1 MKEHPPMSNAT
12 DRPATRGLAA
22 AVALMLFA
30 GCSGSRASPP
40 SSVPVSATTTATA
53 SASAGPSLSAAD
65 AWAADLD
72 RLDSTVRNSHVSPF
86 AIHSEAEWKA
96 KLAEIRPKL
105 ATASPDEQ
113 FALVASLVGLLDTHS
128 GIMPNGTWH
137 PYEVLF
143 YKFSDGWFTVA
154 AKDKSLIGS
163 RLISISGHPI
173 DEVESTLRPLIPH
186 DNEMGFLDGV
196 EGALSYVE
204 VLHGSGIVADSAK
217 PQYVLERPDARRV
230 TVDFPAVDERTWEDQ
245 FHILGDLVGRAP
257 EAVAR
262 RGDLV
267 WTRLDEARKVF
278 LISVNDY
285 GDMSAA
291 ATALTAALDSGKADR
306 VVLDIRYLRGGN
318 GDFGLFD
325 IIRNDPRV
333 NRKGGLTVLMGRENV
348 SVATLFD
355 YEFDVH
361 SNALMVGE
369 PTPARAD
376 NFRCDCLDI
385 DLKLSGIVVTVPTD
399 MSHNG
404 DLRPEIP
411 PDIAMSLRSSDFFAG
426 RDPVLDAALGGLTA
440 P

>member
-1 MKEHPPMSNAT
+1 MIKRYSVSMILLVST
-12 DRPATRGLAA
+12 SLL
-22 AVALMLFA
+22 AVACSA
-30 GCSGSRASPP
+30 GGPTGSIAP
-40 SSVPVSATTTATA
+40 SSVAASGSTATATA
-53 SASAGPSLSAAD
+53 SAPAGPSLSAAD
-65 AWAADLD
+65 AWAADLE
-72 RLDSTVRNSHVSPF
+72 RLDKMVRLSHVSPF
-86 AIHSEAEWKA
+86 GIHSEAEWVA

-105 ATASPDEQ
+105 ASANPDEQ

-128 GIMPNGTWH
+128 GILPNGGGH

-163 RLISISGHPI
+163 RLISISGHRV

-196 EGALSYVE
+196 EGAFSYVE
-204 VLHGSGIVADSAK
+204 YLHGSGIVADTAK
-217 PQYVLERPDARRV
+217 PGYVLERPDATRV
-230 TVDFPAVDERTWEDQ
+230 TVDFPVVDERTWEDE
-245 FHILGDLVGRAP
+245 FHILGDLVGGAP

-262 RGDLV
+262 RGELV
-267 WTRLDEARKVF
+267 WTRLDQARKVF
-278 LISVNDY
+278 LVSVNDY

-306 VVLDIRYLRGGN
+306 VLLDIRYLRGGS
-318 GDFGLFD
+318 GDFEIFNT
-325 IIRNDPRV
+325 IKNDPRV
-333 NRKGGLTVLMGRENV
+333 NRKGGLTVLIGRENV
-348 SVATLFD
+348 SIATLID

-361 SNALMVGE
+361 TNALLVGE

-385 DLKLSGIVVTVPTD
+385 DLKHSGIVVTIPTE

-404 DLRPEIP
+404 DVRPEVE
-411 PDIAMSLRSSDFFAG
+411 PDIAVPLSSTDFFAG
-426 RDPVLDAALGGLTA
+426 RDPVLDAALDGLIA